1 MNIEGDSRM
10 TAFKVEI
17 LKNSLAQRPEVA
29 AAYLFGSA
37 AKGDPAA
44 RDLDILILLRP
55 GVDADNAWFELVGFL
70 SDTAGI
76 PEDQVDLLFFDM
88 NEADPMVLHDA
99 LSTGVLLKNNNPDL
113 LGDRIDALSRY
124 FLQNDVMIER
134 AKRLRQERLE
144 DFCGN

>member
-1 MNIEGDSRM
+1 M
-10 TAFKVEI
+10 TSFKVEI
-17 LKNSLAQRPEVA
+17 LKKSLAQRPEVA

-55 GVDADNAWFELVGFL
+55 GVDADDAWFELAGFL
-70 SDTAGI
+70 SDTVGI

-144 DFCGN
+144 NFCGN

>member
-1 MNIEGDSRM
+1 M

-17 LKNSLAQRPEVA
+17 LKKSLAQRSEVA

-55 GVDADNAWFELVGFL
+55 GVDADNAWFELAGFL

-88 NEADPMVLHDA
+88 NEADPMVLYEA